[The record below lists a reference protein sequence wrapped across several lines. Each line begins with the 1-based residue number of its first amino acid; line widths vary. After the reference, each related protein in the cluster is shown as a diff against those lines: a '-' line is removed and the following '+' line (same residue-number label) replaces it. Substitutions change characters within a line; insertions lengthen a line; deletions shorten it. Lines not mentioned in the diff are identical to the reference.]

1 MEREETDPGEFK
13 RSVSLSCGC
22 RFKYKHPRFSW
33 ISGIK
38 NQEEGYKLT
47 SKCGVDGCIVPDV
60 PQGQSISVSRVV
72 SLESN

>member
-1 MEREETDPGEFK
+1 MEREKTDPGEIK
-13 RSVSLSCGC
+13 RLVSLSCGC
-22 RFKYKHPRFSW
+22 TFKYKPAKFGW

-38 NQEEGYKLT
+38 KQEEGYKLT
-47 SKCGVDGCIVPDV
+47 SKCGKDGCLVPNV